1 MLHPRSA
8 ALLALLLGS
17 SCLGDC
23 FGPITGLSPVLMRG
37 LSYGIDA
44 WPSLPS
50 AWPSL
55 PSLEGAP
62 RLDAAEMATL
72 LAQAPEPSPL
82 VFAALAAAGFRV
94 GSSWSNGPDGAGS
107 SSDRAQGGIYHNKNN
122 PYPSTGGRYNAADAE
137 RYFGLRPALVAGRA
151 LRIAGLSFGFGAGLL
166 ADRLFNDEAAAEAK
180 MPERAAELTALLTKL
195 GPTFIKIGQ
204 SLSIR
209 SDLLPP
215 AYIRGL
221 EQLQDQVP
229 PFPTEE
235 ARRIIEEELK
245 HSSSVP
251 GLQRL
256 EDVFESLS
264 AEPVAAA
271 SLGQV
276 YRGKLRADFLRK
288 VRALEGGEETD
299 GEKTS
304 RTSSS
309 GGGSDSADVAVKVQ
323 RPDIIESVAL
333 DMFLIRTV
341 GPLLKKAFSLNTDI
355 VGTVD
360 DWGVGFIDGE
370 WMGVCVRE

>member
-1 MLHPRSA
+1 M
-8 ALLALLLGS
+8 
-17 SCLGDC
+17 
-23 FGPITGLSPVLMRG
+23 
-37 LSYGIDA
+37 
-44 WPSLPS
+44 
-50 AWPSL
+50 
-55 PSLEGAP
+55 
-62 RLDAAEMATL
+62 
-72 LAQAPEPSPL
+72 
-82 VFAALAAAGFRV
+82 
-94 GSSWSNGPDGAGS
+94 
-107 SSDRAQGGIYHNKNN
+107 
-122 PYPSTGGRYNAADAE
+122 
-137 RYFGLRPALVAGRA
+137 
-151 LRIAGLSFGFGAGLL
+151 
-166 ADRLFNDEAAAEAK
+166 
-180 MPERAAELTALLTKL
+180 
-195 GPTFIKIGQ
+195 
-204 SLSIR
+204 
-209 SDLLPP
+209 
-215 AYIRGL
+215 
-221 EQLQDQVP
+221 P

-360 DWGVGFIDGE
+360 DSQ
-370 WMGVCVRE
+370 